1 MKTEHLCQSFNLLGY
16 DVNEIRVIYPQRS
29 SITSLLIHSYS
40 DLNQICQKYDGQANL
55 YIGVNER
62 NKINA
67 TKEDIQA
74 VNFVIIDLDSVRP
87 DNNQPANQH
96 ELEATIEASEVI
108 ADFFVTQGFQPP
120 IRAISGNGC
129 HLWAKIPRL
138 ELAIPEVT
146 KILGISSQ
154 DILSNDQIYLE

>member
-16 DVNEIRVIYPQRS
+16 DVNEIRVIQPNRTANPSQLIRS
-29 SITSLLIHSYS
+29 YF
-40 DLNQICQKYDGQANL
+40 DLDQICQKYDGQANL

-62 NKINA
+62 STINA
-67 TKEDIQA
+67 TKQDIQA

-96 ELEATIEASEVI
+96 ELEATVDASEVI

-146 KILGISSQ
+146 KILGIIIQ